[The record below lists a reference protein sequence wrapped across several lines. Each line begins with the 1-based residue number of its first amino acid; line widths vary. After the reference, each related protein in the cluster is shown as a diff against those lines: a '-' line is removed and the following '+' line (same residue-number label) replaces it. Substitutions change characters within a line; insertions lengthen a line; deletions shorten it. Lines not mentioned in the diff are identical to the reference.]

1 MCGRLLSNFIINCP
15 KVVQLPFSPA
25 LRTFPPIHYTC
36 SLAHYMGN
44 NPSWGVSQNLYTQL
58 VLLLF
63 GGIILVRVLARDH
76 LATIYFVDSVWW
88 SSATELWIMYPYS
101 TFRIVWRPMLSAA
114 VASCFVDGCSC
125 LLWASSKSGSEG
137 NRAKTNPLEALTWW
151 RTKPFSS
158 PNPQPPFSCL
168 YITAFKK
175 FWT

>member
-1 MCGRLLSNFIINCP
+1 MTDLPHLLVSPGSFLPLPFSPGSCLGFGRFLSNFIINCP

-76 LATIYFVDSVWW
+76 LATIYFVDSV
-88 SSATELWIMYPYS
+88 
-101 TFRIVWRPMLSAA
+101 
-114 VASCFVDGCSC
+114 
-125 LLWASSKSGSEG
+125 
-137 NRAKTNPLEALTWW
+137 
-151 RTKPFSS
+151 
-158 PNPQPPFSCL
+158 
-168 YITAFKK
+168 
-175 FWT
+175 